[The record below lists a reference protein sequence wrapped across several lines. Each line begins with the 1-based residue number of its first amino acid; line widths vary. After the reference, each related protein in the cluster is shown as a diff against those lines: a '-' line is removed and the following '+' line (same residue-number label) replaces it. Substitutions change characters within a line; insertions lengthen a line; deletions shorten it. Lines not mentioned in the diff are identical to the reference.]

1 MKRVDGGASPKTA
14 NLEIGTLRA
23 ILKRSGQW
31 ARLQPEVEMLPT
43 QDDVGRAITPK
54 EESALLQAC
63 GKSRS
68 RSLVPFVTL
77 AIETGARYGTIR
89 TLQWE
94 NVDFERRDGRDG
106 TRRGERAYCLPVPR
120 SSAHCRF
127 PDAECRPPDCQGCQ
141 DRRLECVHD
150 GTHGKTIGIADPARL
165 LRTPFCVPLPAPNAP
180 RP

>member
-1 MKRVDGGASPKTA
+1 MAKYQKKRVDGGASPKTA

-77 AIETGARYGTIR
+77 AIETGGAVRHDSH
-89 TLQWE
+89 
-94 NVDFERRDGRDG
+94 VAM
-106 TRRGERAYCLPVPR
+106 GERG
-120 SSAHCRF
+120 F
-127 PDAECRPPDCQGCQ
+127 
-141 DRRLECVHD
+141 
-150 GTHGKTIGIADPARL
+150 
-165 LRTPFCVPLPAPNAP
+165 
-180 RP
+180 